1 MRSHW
6 SDGHL
11 YSGDRVRKLQ
21 NKHYF
26 LIDTGAGGKKVFL
39 HLYDAECY
47 CMDQT
52 LDPDE
57 VVKSGDPETWLR
69 AIKLAQTNSFILKEQ
84 AERLHKLMDAADQEI
99 DRLVAVRDRHEE
111 TQKRNFDREFDVEQV
126 RNAVAKRSGI
136 YEAYKDT
143 NDRYFYYQQI
153 VMLARKP

>member
-1 MRSHW
+1 MEH
-6 SDGHL
+6 
-11 YSGDRVRKLQ
+11 K
-21 NKHYF
+21 
-26 LIDTGAGGKKVFL
+26 
-39 HLYDAECY
+39 
-47 CMDQT
+47 

-57 VVKSGDPETWLR
+57 AVKSGDPETWLR

-84 AERLHKLMDAADQEI
+84 AERLHKLMDEADQEI

-111 TQKRNFDREFDVEQV
+111 TQKRNFDKEFDAEQV

>member
-1 MRSHW
+1 MRAHL

-11 YSGDRVRKLQ
+11 YSGDKVRKLQ
-21 NKHYF
+21 AKHYF
-26 LIDTGAGGKKVFL
+26 LIDTGAGEKVFL
-39 HLYDAECY
+39 NLYDAECY
-47 CMDQT
+47 CMDHQ
-52 LDPDE
+52 LNPDE
-57 VVKSGDPETWLR
+57 VIKSGDPETWLR
-69 AIKLAQTNSFILKEQ
+69 AVKLAQVKAITLKEQ
-84 AERLHKLMDAADQEI
+84 GERLKKLMDEADREI

-126 RNAVAKRSGI
+126 RSAVAKRSGI

>member
-1 MRSHW
+1 M
-6 SDGHL
+6 
-11 YSGDRVRKLQ
+11 
-21 NKHYF
+21 
-26 LIDTGAGGKKVFL
+26 
-39 HLYDAECY
+39 
-47 CMDQT
+47 
-52 LDPDE
+52 
-57 VVKSGDPETWLR
+57 
-69 AIKLAQTNSFILKEQ
+69 
-84 AERLHKLMDAADQEI
+84 HKLMDAADQEI

>member
-1 MRSHW
+1 MRAHW

-21 NKHYF
+21 ANHYF
-26 LIDTGAGGKKVFL
+26 LIDTGAGEKVFL
-39 HLYDAECY
+39 HLHDAECY
-47 CMDQT
+47 CMEHK

-111 TQKRNFDREFDVEQV
+111 TQKRNFDREFDAEQV

-143 NDRYFYYQQI
+143 NDRYFYYQ
-153 VMLARKP
+153 

>member
-26 LIDTGAGGKKVFL
+26 LIDTGAGEKVFL

-47 CMDQT
+47 CMDHT

-57 VVKSGDPETWLR
+57 VVKSGDPETWLTSCT
-69 AIKLAQTNSFILKEQ
+69 KN
-84 AERLHKLMDAADQEI
+84 
-99 DRLVAVRDRHEE
+99 
-111 TQKRNFDREFDVEQV
+111 
-126 RNAVAKRSGI
+126 
-136 YEAYKDT
+136 
-143 NDRYFYYQQI
+143 
-153 VMLARKP
+153 